1 MVNAGITETYV
12 ILSGARSA
20 QSKDLSRDLTVLRG
34 ERRRSFDSLRS
45 LRMTN
50 PFVLRLFAIFGT
62 LIRIINCQFPKA
74 PFVALPVLIYS
85 RTIPHR
91 GTSY

>member
-1 MVNAGITETYV
+1 MEDAEIIEPYV

-20 QSKDLSRDLTVLRG
+20 QSKDLSGDLTVLLG

-50 PFVLRLFAIFGT
+50 PYVLRLFVTFQT
-62 LIRIINCQFPKA
+62 LI
-74 PFVALPVLIYS
+74 LIDS
-85 RTIPHR
+85 
-91 GTSY
+91 